1 MTFLKPKSGEGGGFP
16 KAPFLIIR
24 LLQLISCTCVLGVLG
39 YFQHNLW
46 QDGYGTPYEFSLLD
60 FAV

>member
-1 MTFLKPKSGEGGGFP
+1 MAFFRLNSGGGGFP
-16 KAPFLIIR
+16 KAPFYTIR
-24 LLQLISCTCVLGVLG
+24 LFQLISCICVLGVLG
-39 YFQHNLW
+39 YFQYNLG